1 MRTETI
7 IAEYDA
13 LLDRQQKEEAQKV
26 LEQGIRQAVE
36 EEDDGALLT
45 LLNEMIGYM
54 RETSQVEA
62 SYRYAE
68 TALKLMDKMEIEGSA
83 AYATT
88 LLNIANAYRAGG
100 RLEDSMGFYKEVLK
114 LYEELLPRTD
124 MLFASLYNNVSLL
137 YQEQGDFEK
146 ARENLLKALEI
157 VKVNENVAFE
167 EAVTYA
173 NLAAA
178 CLRTGREEEGAEYAR
193 MALRLF
199 EQIQVKDSHYCAALS
214 ALGTY
219 YYQRGEYAKAAS
231 YFEQAM
237 EGMKAFLGENEY
249 YHRLEENLKA
259 CRAALGEKGMQ
270 LCREYFETYGKPMLQ
285 EKFPEY
291 ENRIAAGLCGEGSDC
306 FGWDDTLSQDH
317 DWGPGFC
324 LWVSDEVYGQIGEKL
339 QQAYEELP
347 AEFKGYH
354 RAQGK
359 RVEKRRGVQ
368 TIRGFYERLLG
379 QGNIQKFTADIQEGD
394 VNWAELSD
402 EGLSAAVNGEVFCD
416 GEGSFSAIRSFLQ
429 KGFPRR
435 MRYLKIA
442 EACAKFSRGAQY
454 NFGRMKK
461 RGDETAAFLSLAEG
475 LKYGAKLFYY
485 MENRYPPHDKWLI
498 HGLYE
503 AESTRE
509 AAALLEKVV
518 KAAAGEL
525 ADTQSAIEELAALAA
540 DRLYEGDFTGS
551 REPYLDAHTEEL
563 LQKAA
568 CFARTKEE
576 LAEEIARTEFAAFD
590 KVRNK
595 GGRASCQNNWPTF
608 SIMRKSQYLTWN
620 EEMLAQY
627 LYDFKAALAMGRN
640 MIEEKYGRMM
650 ESTVPEEYAEIK
662 GYLPPLSEEKKAIIE
677 AVTEIQ
683 VKCMEEFAASYPRLA
698 ENARNIHTYEDGAEN
713 TSYETYL
720 RGELGTYSDKMLELY
735 GRFIVQLCR
744 EGKNIAAMTMEN
756 SARFYGYT
764 SLEDAEEHSL

>member
-1 MRTETI
+1 MQAETI
-7 IAEYDA
+7 IAKYDA
-13 LLDRQQKEEAQKV
+13 LLEQQRNEEAV
-26 LEQGIRQAVE
+26 RLLEEGIRQAVE
-36 EEDDGALLT
+36 EEDDAALLV
-45 LLNEMIGYM
+45 LVNDMIGYM
-54 RETSQVEA
+54 RETSRVEE

-68 TALKLMDKMEIEGSA
+68 TALKLLDKMEIKGSE

-100 RLEDSMGFYKEVLK
+100 RLEDSLK
-114 LYEELLPRTD
+114 LYGEAADLYEGLLPKTD

-137 YQEQGDFEK
+137 YQEMGDFEK
-146 ARENLLKALEI
+146 ARENLLRALEI
-157 VKVNENVAFE
+157 VKQNENAVFE
-167 EAVTYA
+167 EAVTCA

-178 CLRTGREEEGAEYAR
+178 CLRTGRDEEGAGYAR
-193 MALRLF
+193 RALELF
-199 EQIQVKDSHYCAALS
+199 EGIQVKDSHYCAALS

-219 YYQRGEYAKAAS
+219 HYQQGKYAEAAS
-231 YFEQAM
+231 YFEKAM
-237 EGMKAFLGENEY
+237 EGMKASLGENEY

-259 CRAALGEKGMQ
+259 CRAALGDKGLD
-270 LCREYFETYGKPMLQ
+270 LCREYFETYGRPMLH

-291 ENRIAAGLCGEGSDC
+291 EDRIAAGLCGEGSDC
-306 FGWDDTLSQDH
+306 FGWDDGLSKDH

-324 LWVSDEVYGQIGEKL
+324 LWVSDEIYDRIGEQL
-339 QQAYEELP
+339 RQAYAELP
-347 AEFKGYH
+347 AEFKGYR
-354 RAQGK
+354 RAEGG
-359 RVEKRRGVQ
+359 RIGERRGVQ

-379 QGNIQKFTADIQEGD
+379 QGNIRNVTAEIQESD
-394 VNWAELSD
+394 VDWGEVPD
-402 EGLSAAVNGEVFCD
+402 EGLAAAVNGEVFQD
-416 GEGSFSAIRSFLQ
+416 TEGSFSAVRNLLQ
-429 KGFPRR
+429 KGFPVR

-442 EACAKFSRGAQY
+442 EACARFSRGAQY

-475 LKYGAKLFYY
+475 LKYGMKLFYY
-485 MENRYPPHDKWLI
+485 IEGRYPPHDKWLLR
-498 HGLYE
+498 GLAGLE
-503 AESTRE
+503 GAGE
-509 AAALLEKVV
+509 AAPLFV
-518 KAAAGEL
+518 KAVKEAGGEP
-525 ADTQSAIEELAALAA
+525 AGVIEELAALAA
-540 DRLYEGDFTGS
+540 DRLYEKDYTGS
-551 REPYLDAHTEEL
+551 REPYLDAHTGEL
-563 LQKAA
+563 LGKAA
-568 CFARTKEE
+568 YLAMSGEE

-608 SIMRKSQYLTWN
+608 SIMRKSQYLTWTK
-620 EEMLAQY
+620 EMLAQY
-627 LYDFKAALAMGRN
+627 LCDFRAALAAGRN

-650 ESTVPEEYAEIK
+650 ESTVPEEYAEIER
-662 GYLPPLSEEKKAIIE
+662 YLPPLSPEKKAVIE

-756 SARFYGYT
+756 SARFYGYA
-764 SLEDAEEHSL
+764 SLEDAEAHSL